1 MATLT
6 SRLILQLTDGITGK
20 ARGIAGALA
29 GIDRG
34 VSRFNRSQAA
44 GVAMAR
50 GFAGR
55 LVAMGAGFIGVREGY
70 RGTAGAA
77 MKFEEAFADVR
88 KVVDGTDEQLGN
100 IRNQILDLSR
110 ALPTSAEGI
119 AAIFA
124 AAGQSNI
131 PIEELGK
138 FSEMVAKVA
147 VAWDTT
153 EGETSEALAKIKTQL
168 SMNVTQI
175 GLFADAINHLSNNT
189 AAQAPDL
196 VDFSKRVAANGEMF
210 GFSATQTL
218 AFGGAMVA
226 MGAQTEVAATSF
238 RNMGRALTMGERATK
253 QQRIAFQKLGIDS
266 VKTAQNMQKNA
277 LGTTLDVIERI
288 QKLPEWQRIS
298 IASALF
304 GDEARALMPVI
315 SNTTE
320 LRRQLAMVG
329 DEANYA
335 GSAYQEYMV
344 RADTAANALAI
355 IGNKVRATFIGIG
368 DSMLPTIKEAGLG
381 LGDVLD
387 TLGERA
393 SIFDRIDA
401 SVRGFVK
408 GLGYE
413 GGVRETIGM
422 IGDLLFG
429 KADASGAADQLGR
442 LFEQFRQGGV
452 AVREFWDVAKDSPV
466 LEFIES
472 VSGYGFSLAIASVG
486 FGLFAGAITKLA
498 RALFFLTGAK
508 AAVGIIAGLAKAGAW
523 LTGASSIGGVAAGT
537 AAGSAAGAGVAAG
550 GFIATWGKWFKS
562 LGISGALG
570 SLGSLV
576 QGMGDTPGD
585 TFDKQVE
592 NQRKAREGLQRMLGI
607 GDESFSWKRFF
618 LGKAADPNF
627 SFRDHMRMAPG
638 SKALNEQGSGTD
650 VTEALRNTIFQTK
663 PTGTQDVNI
672 INPVRPNVNVS
683 VTVHATSSDPDAV
696 GGATGSAVRA
706 EVEGLLSDGGY

>member
-55 LVAMGAGFIGVREGY
+55 LLAMSAGYVGVDQGIRRTVGAS
-70 RGTAGAA
+70 

-100 IRNQILDLSR
+100 IRNQILNMSR

-153 EGETSEALAKIKTQL
+153 EGETSDSLAKIKTQL
-168 SMNVTQI
+168 SLNVSQI

-189 AAQAPDL
+189 AAKAPDL

-238 RNMGRALTMGERATK
+238 RNMGRSLTMGERATK

-335 GSAYQEYMV
+335 GSAYNEYMV

-355 IGNKVRATFIGIG
+355 IGNKVKATFIGIG

-429 KADASGAADQLGR
+429 KADGSGAADQLGR

-452 AVREFWDVAKDSPV
+452 AVRDFWNSVKDSPV
-466 LEFIES
+466 TEFLGKI
-472 VSGYGFSLAIASVG
+472 SGYGFSLALASVG
-486 FGLFAGAITKLA
+486 FALFAGAVRKLGS
-498 RALFFLTGAK
+498 ALLFLTGAK
-508 AAVGIIAGLAKAGAW
+508 AGLAILTTLAKAGKWTLWGPAGGAT
-523 LTGASSIGGVAAGT
+523 TGTPAAKTPSVPVPETVGNFASKLRSGLRGGLAGAIATILGEWGINSGFRAAGYDPDEAEAKYGGVANWWKSIKQYIPADLLRPI
-537 AAGSAAGAGVAAG
+537 GSLNGASTGAGEKV
-550 GFIATWGKWFKS
+550 
-562 LGISGALG
+562 
-570 SLGSLV
+570 V
-576 QGMGDTPGD
+576 
-585 TFDKQVE
+585 
-592 NQRKAREGLQRMLGI
+592 
-607 GDESFSWKRFF
+607 
-618 LGKAADPNF
+618 
-627 SFRDHMRMAPG
+627 
-638 SKALNEQGSGTD
+638 D
-650 VTEALRNTIFQTK
+650 VSEALRNTIVQTK
-663 PTGTQDVNI
+663 PTGTQDVRSV
-672 INPVRPNVNVS
+672 NPIRPNFTISVS
-683 VTVHATSSDPDAV
+683 MQNTF
-696 GGATGSAVRA
+696 GGSADEAAVRLMGERLGLILKD
-706 EVEGLLSDGGY
+706 EVDGSFGVSDGGL

>member
-1 MATLT
+1 MSTLT

-100 IRNQILDLSR
+100 IRNQILNMSR

-168 SMNVTQI
+168 SLNVSQI

-189 AAQAPDL
+189 AAKAPDL

-210 GFSATQTL
+210 GFTATQTL

-238 RNMGRALTMGERATK
+238 RNMGRALTMGQRATK

-320 LRRQLAMVG
+320 LRRQLGMVG

-355 IGNKVRATFIGIG
+355 IGNKIRATFIGIG
-368 DSMLPTIKEAGLG
+368 DGMLPTIKEAGLG

-393 SIFDRIDA
+393 SIFDKIDA
-401 SVRGFVK
+401 SVRGFMK

-413 GGVRETIGM
+413 GGVRETIAM

-429 KADASGAADQLGR
+429 KADGSGAADELGR
-442 LFEQFRQGGV
+442 LFEQFRKGGV
-452 AVREFWDVAKDSPV
+452 AVKEFWDVAKDSPV
-466 LEFIES
+466 LEFLGS
-472 VSGYGFSLAIASVG
+472 VSGYGFSLAMASVG
-486 FGLFAGAITKLA
+486 FVLFAGAVTKLA
-498 RALFFLTGAK
+498 KALFFLTGAK
-508 AAVGIIAGLAKAGAW
+508 AAVGIIAGLAKAAKW
-523 LTGASSIGGVAAGT
+523 AFAGT
-537 AAGSAAGAGVAAG
+537 AVAAAGAGAGGAASVGLGAKLGGRLLGPTGRLLGRLLGLPVAA
-550 GFIATWGKWFKS
+550 AEVTS
-562 LGISGALG
+562 RAL
-570 SLGSLV
+570 L
-576 QGMGDTPGD
+576 
-585 TFDKQVE
+585 DKGP
-592 NQRKAREGLQRMLGI
+592 A
-607 GDESFSWKRFF
+607 DER
-618 LGKAADPNF
+618 LIDPNYASWALRDAENRVAGRQTTPAPAPSEAVPF
-627 SFRDHMRMAPG
+627 SFRQMWNDLMQPIGGKRG
-638 SKALNEQGSGTD
+638 DD
-650 VTEALRNTIFQTK
+650 VTEALRSTIVQTK
-663 PTGTQDVNI
+663 PTGTQDVKV
-672 INPVRPNVNVS
+672 INPVRPDVSVS
-683 VTVHATSSDPDAV
+683 VTVHATTNASPEAI
-696 GGATGSAVRA
+696 GA
-706 EVEGLLSDGGY
+706 EVGAAVKNEVESSFGASDGGL